1 MRWFGGWV
9 ILLAGL
15 GGVSPVD
22 ADTHEESA
30 QQRLE
35 AMSCG
40 EVTVGKRLAE
50 AARAHAQRDL
60 GWRFFREGED
70 LDVERAFRLTKS
82 MEIRYR
88 WRVTHAGGIVAISD
102 HARTLCSE
110 AG

>member
-9 ILLAGL
+9 ILLVGL

-22 ADTHEESA
+22 ADTHEELA

-40 EVTVGKRLAE
+40 KTTVGKRLEE
-50 AARAHAQRDL
+50 AARAHEQRDL
-60 GWRFFREGED
+60 GWRIFREGED

-82 MEIRYR
+82 KAIRYR
-88 WRVTHAGGIVAISD
+88 WRVNHAGGIVAICE
-102 HARTLCSE
+102 HAKTLCS
-110 AG
+110 GPP